1 MRNFELRMRNFE
13 LRMRKDELRMR
24 DFELGMN
31 NVCRD
36 TNNGG
41 VDEKDPKGIKFFYL
55 PRVRNETRG

>member
-1 MRNFELRMRNFE
+1 MRNEELRMRNFE
-13 LRMRKDELRMR
+13 LR
-24 DFELGMN
+24 MN